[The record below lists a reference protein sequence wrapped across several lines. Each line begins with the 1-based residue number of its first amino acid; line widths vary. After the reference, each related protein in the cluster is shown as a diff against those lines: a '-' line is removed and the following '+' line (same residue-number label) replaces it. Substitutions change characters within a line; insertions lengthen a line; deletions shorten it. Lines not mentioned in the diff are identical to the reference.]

1 MVDPSSKLE
10 RHLRASAEA
19 GDLAG
24 VRAAFEHDVNVDAC
38 SFHSRTTALH
48 NAASNGFI
56 EVVRE
61 LLKYRPSIDFQ
72 SENGNTALMLAANNG
87 HVDIVRLLQAQHP
100 RPNLRLRNLSG
111 QNALDLVRPH
121 VVKATRSEKT
131 DDYVALSKILI
142 PMKRI
147 GD

>member
-1 MVDPSSKLE
+1 
-10 RHLRASAEA
+10 
-19 GDLAG
+19 
-24 VRAAFEHDVNVDAC
+24 
-38 SFHSRTTALH
+38 
-48 NAASNGFI
+48 
-56 EVVRE
+56 
-61 LLKYRPSIDFQ
+61 
-72 SENGNTALMLAANNG
+72 MLAANNG